1 METVEDVMVVEL
13 EPSEAVWKWEELV
26 SPIFFRSALVSGGE
40 DSLDPD
46 GWASV
51 DGMAGVG
58 CDGGAPGVTWDEVD
72 GG

>member
-1 METVEDVMVVEL
+1 MTRAEWMETVEDVMVVEL

-46 GWASV
+46 G
-51 DGMAGVG
+51 
-58 CDGGAPGVTWDEVD
+58 
-72 GG
+72 